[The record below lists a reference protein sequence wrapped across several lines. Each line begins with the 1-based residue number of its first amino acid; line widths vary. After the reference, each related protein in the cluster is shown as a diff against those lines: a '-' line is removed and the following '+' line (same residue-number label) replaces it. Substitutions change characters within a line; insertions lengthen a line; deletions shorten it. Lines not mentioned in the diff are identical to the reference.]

1 MAVRVAELEVLVT
14 SDSSRARRD
23 LSQFSSLVQNFAR
36 TVSAI
41 RFDPLA
47 SLLSAVPGLPQVGT
61 GPAIPSQMV
70 ALDANIAPFLSA
82 VAEATSVGSLFA
94 ATPFKATLDANTS
107 PFVSGV
113 AQATSTGSMFAVT
126 PFTAILDGNRS
137 AFVSSVAEA
146 TSAGLLFAQNVF
158 TATLNAIDNASWVI
172 ASVANALAVI
182 PTSVTTTINTV
193 LTTTTVPGRA
203 GGGTVREPFTLVG
216 EDGPEIVSLPWG
228 SRVHTAAESRGMR
241 GGSGQG
247 DTYITFGPG
256 SYVGPGAMRE
266 IEQLATRAAV
276 KVIDQRNFAGHLAR
290 RTG

>member
-1 MAVRVAELEVLVT
+1 MRVAELEVLVT
-14 SDSSRARRD
+14 SNTSQARHD
-23 LSQFSSLVQNFAR
+23 LSNFSAWVANMAR
-36 TVSAI
+36 TISAI

-61 GPAIPSQMV
+61 GPAIPSQMAV
-70 ALDANIAPFLSA
+70 IDANISPFLSQ
-82 VAEATSVGSLFA
+82 VAEATSAGSLFA

-107 PFVSGV
+107 PFFSGV
-113 AQATSTGSMFAVT
+113 AEATSTGSMFAAT
-126 PFTAILDGNRS
+126 PFRAILDGNRS

-146 TSAGLLFAQNVF
+146 TSAGFLFAQNVF

-172 ASVANALAVI
+172 SSVANALAAI

-203 GGGTVREPFTLVG
+203 RGGTVSEPFTLVG

-247 DTYITFGPG
+247 DTYITFGAG
-256 SYVGPGAMRE
+256 SYVGPGALRE
-266 IEQLATRAAV
+266 IEQLAARAAV
-276 KVIDQRNFAGHLAR
+276 KVVDQRNFAGQLAR